1 MVGLGCNFFKNQR
14 GITLIEALVSTVIIG
29 IGFVAIFQMVQY
41 SVRSI
46 DVSGERT
53 NQTFNI
59 NGSRRPYFRKK
70 LNFSYK

>member
-1 MVGLGCNFFKNQR
+1 MVGLGCNFFKNQK

-53 NQTFNI
+53 
-59 NGSRRPYFRKK
+59 K
-70 LNFSYK
+70 

>member
-1 MVGLGCNFFKNQR
+1 MVGLGCKFFKNQK

-46 DVSGERT
+46 DVSAERT
-53 NQTFNI
+53 
-59 NGSRRPYFRKK
+59 
-70 LNFSYK
+70 